1 MTSDIAAVLADKQS
15 QVEAQMAEMTKQPDD
30 IGSISFGKRVGEG
43 TNQAVERLASVS
55 AHDKLT
61 VMLDEI
67 KRARVKLAE
76 GTYRQC
82 DTCGRDIGEG
92 RQEARPWATRCLDH
106 A

>member
-1 MTSDIAAVLADKQS
+1 MTADIDTVLGDKQQQIES
-15 QVEAQMAEMTKQPDD
+15 QLTEMTRQPDD
-30 IGSISFGKRVGEG
+30 IGTISFGKRVGEG

-61 VMLDEI
+61 AMLEEVV
-67 KRARVKLAE
+67 RARVKLAE

-82 DTCGRDIGEG
+82 DACGRGIGAA
-92 RQEARPWATRCLDH
+92 RQEARPWATRCIEH